1 MGIRVIEGVEAGTE
15 NPYAVLFCS
24 TTGKVL
30 GKRISGTAEDAER
43 FLRWYERHEC
53 QDRDRSK
60 VVDLRR
66 MTDEAQYQWIERWE
80 REGRPDA
87 PEEPEED
94 YYREMQR
101 LRP

>member
-15 NPYAVLFCS
+15 TPYAVLFCS
-24 TTGKVL
+24 TTGAVL
-30 GKRISGTAEDAER
+30 GKRINGTAEDAER

-53 QDRDRSK
+53 QDRDPRK
-60 VVDLRR
+60 VIDFRR
-66 MTDEAQYQWIERWE
+66 MPTHSQYEWIERWE
-80 REGRPDA
+80 REGCPNA